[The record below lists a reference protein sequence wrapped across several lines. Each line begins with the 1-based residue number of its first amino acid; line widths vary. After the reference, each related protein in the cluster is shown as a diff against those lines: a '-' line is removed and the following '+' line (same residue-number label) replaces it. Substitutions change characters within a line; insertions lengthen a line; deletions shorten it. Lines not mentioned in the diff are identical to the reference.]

1 MNIKSSG
8 LKAASALIFTGSCHL
23 VGVSFTADTLKFP
36 TLTVYDSITAANTA
50 VAVLRPVSST
60 TDVTN
65 GTINLMFPGNG
76 VHCASGIY
84 GSLSAAEGDFI
95 IYYSED

>member
-1 MNIKSSG
+1 MVIKSSG
-8 LKAASALIFTGSCHL
+8 KLGADALVFTGPCHL
-23 VGVSFTADTLKFP
+23 IGISFTCDTLKFT
-36 TLTVYDSITAANTA
+36 TLTAYDYLSAGGTA
-50 VAVLRPVSST
+50 VAVLRPVSSI

-76 VHCASGIY
+76 VHCAIGIHAEL
-84 GSLSAAEGDFI
+84 SLDEGDYI

>member
-8 LKAASALIFTGSCHL
+8 LKSADALIFTGSCHL
-23 VGVSFTADTLKFP
+23 IGVSFTADTLKFP

-76 VHCASGIY
+76 VHCAIGIHAEL
-84 GSLSAAEGDFI
+84 SLDEGDYI

>member
-8 LKAASALIFTGSCHL
+8 LKAADALIFTGSCHL
-23 VGVSFTADTLKFP
+23 VGVSFTVDTLKFP

-50 VAVLRPVSST
+50 VAVLRPVSSI

-76 VHCASGIY
+76 VHCAIGIHAEL
-84 GSLSAAEGDFI
+84 SLDEGKYI

>member
-8 LKAASALIFTGSCHL
+8 LKAADALIFTGSCHL

-36 TLTVYDSITAANTA
+36 TLTVYDYLSAGGTA
-50 VAVLRPVSST
+50 VAVLRPVSSI

-76 VHCASGIY
+76 VHCAIGIHAEL
-84 GSLSAAEGDFI
+84 SLDEGDYI